1 MRKAAGPAVF
11 LMKAQDVLKN
21 FDPELYD
28 YFQADEKYQHSVLSF
43 VPDENTT
50 SPLCAAIMGSV
61 LVNSVVKY
69 PYSRVDALE
78 NLAVRRICE
87 LFGSE
92 YANIRSL
99 TIGAASRV
107 VLQAI
112 TRRGDV
118 VMSLDLRKKE
128 HCNTENLVFRFV
140 NFGIDPNTQNLDLDD
155 LEHRAFK
162 HKPQLIVLSPIN
174 FPLKVDYERIYKI
187 AKAVGA
193 LVWCD
198 ISQTVSLI
206 AGGALNSPVPYS
218 DVVTFTSNGS
228 MQGPLSSVILC
239 KRELGGAIDREV
251 SMAGGRKAM
260 QISNLAALA
269 ARIFEMQQ
277 PIYRSY
283 VQSVKDNARALAD
296 GLRKGGM
303 KIICGGTDTHLVMI
317 DTKNCAVSARG
328 AQELLSDCGLMVR
341 ICNMLTA
348 DPLVRYEAVRFSTFP
363 ATTRGITSQQLGVLG
378 EMIGRFLLNPDDSN
392 SLKLHKM
399 VAELTAGLPDFS
411 SKWLERT
418 LAANLAAN

>member
-1 MRKAAGPAVF
+1 
-11 LMKAQDVLKN
+11 
-21 FDPELYD
+21 
-28 YFQADEKYQHSVLSF
+28 
-43 VPDENTT
+43 
-50 SPLCAAIMGSV
+50 
-61 LVNSVVKY
+61 
-69 PYSRVDALE
+69 
-78 NLAVRRICE
+78 
-87 LFGSE
+87 
-92 YANIRSL
+92 
-99 TIGAASRV
+99 
-107 VLQAI
+107 
-112 TRRGDV
+112 
-118 VMSLDLRKKE
+118 
-128 HCNTENLVFRFV
+128 
-140 NFGIDPNTQNLDLDD
+140 
-155 LEHRAFK
+155 
-162 HKPQLIVLSPIN
+162 
-174 FPLKVDYERIYKI
+174 
-187 AKAVGA
+187 
-193 LVWCD
+193 
-198 ISQTVSLI
+198 
-206 AGGALNSPVPYS
+206 
-218 DVVTFTSNGS
+218 
-228 MQGPLSSVILC
+228 
-239 KRELGGAIDREV
+239 
-251 SMAGGRKAM
+251 M